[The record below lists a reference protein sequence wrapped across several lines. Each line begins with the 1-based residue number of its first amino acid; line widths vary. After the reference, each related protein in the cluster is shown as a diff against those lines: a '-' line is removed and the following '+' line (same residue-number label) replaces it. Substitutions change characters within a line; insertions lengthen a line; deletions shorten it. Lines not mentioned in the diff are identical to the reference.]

1 MTYPANLKYTETH
14 EYAKVEGNK
23 AYVGITNYAQDQLG
37 DIVFVELPEVG
48 RVVKKGEVF
57 STVESV
63 KAVSD
68 CYAPVSGKIVEVN
81 SKLSDSPE
89 LLNQD
94 PHGEGWIC
102 AIEMSD
108 PSELGKLMDSA
119 SYEKHA
125 EQGADITNEFPT

>member
-1 MTYPANLKYTETH
+1 MTYPANLKYTQTH
-14 EYAKVEGNK
+14 EYARVEGKK
-23 AYVGITNYAQDQLG
+23 AYAGITNYAQDQLG

-48 RVVKKGEVF
+48 RVVKAGEVF

-81 SKLSDSPE
+81 DKVTDTPE
-89 LLNQD
+89 ILNKD

-102 AIEMSD
+102 AIEISD
-108 PSELGKLMDSA
+108 PADLQKLMDVA
-119 SYEKHA
+119 AYEKHA
-125 EQGADITNEFPT
+125 AQGGGHH